1 MLAIDRRGVLALSTV
16 LPFAAGAAPALAQ
29 AAAAAA
35 GTTPGAAWDL
45 TDLYPDWAAWEAARK
60 GVLAALPRLTAYK
73 GHLGDSAEAM
83 TKALAD
89 ISDTDKTASRVYV
102 YAGLAGDADV
112 RVAENQERG
121 GQAQDMYSAFGEATS
136 WVAPEVLAIG
146 KDKVESFIAA
156 SPVLQKRF
164 AFGLRDTLRSAAH
177 TLDAQGESLLAA
189 ASSPLA
195 GPQDIRGQIVA
206 SDIPWPTVTLSD
218 GRTQRLDDQGYTL
231 TRDAPNREDRKR
243 VMETFFS
250 KYGEYNHSLG
260 AAYTAKIKGDIFR
273 AKARNYPNTLAYAL
287 DGPNIPESVYRTLV
301 SETNAGLP
309 QLHRYFELR
318 RQMLKLPDI
327 GYYDIY
333 PPLVSSDRKFTLAEM
348 RTTVLQALAPLG
360 PDYVAE
366 LSKATAAKWMDPLPR
381 PGKASGAYMNG
392 GAYDV
397 HPYLLLNLGENYEGM
412 STYAHEWGH
421 AMHSLLA
428 NRAQPY
434 DLADYATFIAEIAST
449 CNELLLNEYMLQ
461 RAKTKDEKVFYLGQ
475 RLENLRGTYFRQ
487 TMFAEFEL
495 KSHELAEAGEGVSGE
510 KFNQVYM
517 DLLRRYQGPKMIL
530 PDYLAN
536 EWEYI
541 SHFFRSDFYYVYQ
554 YATSITAGT
563 WFANSI
569 LKGGKAERD
578 NYLNVLR
585 AGGSDYPVAILQKA
599 GLDMTR
605 PDPYRQLVAGFGETI
620 DRIEALLKT

>member
-1 MLAIDRRGVLALSTV
+1 MFALDRRGMLALSTV
-16 LPFAAGAAPALAQ
+16 LPLAAGAAPALAQ
-29 AAAAAA
+29 AAGAAAS
-35 GTTPGAAWDL
+35 PGAEWDL
-45 TDLYPDWAAWEAARK
+45 TDLYPDWAAWDAARK

-83 TKALAD
+83 AKAMED

-102 YAGLAGDADV
+102 YAGLASDADV
-112 RVAENQERG
+112 RVSENQERS

-156 SPVLQKRF
+156 SPLLQKRF
-164 AFGLRDTLRSAAH
+164 AFSLRDTLRSGAH
-177 TLDAQGESLLAA
+177 TLDAKGESLLAA

-195 GPQDIRGQIVA
+195 GPQDIRGQVIA

-231 TRDAPNREDRKR
+231 TRDAPNRDDRKM
-243 VMETFFS
+243 VMEKFFTT
-250 KYGEYNHSLG
+250 YGAYNHTLG
-260 AAYTAKIKGDIFR
+260 AAYAAKIKGDIFR
-273 AKARNYPNTLAYAL
+273 SKSRDYPNTLAFAL
-287 DGPNIPESVYRTLV
+287 DGPNIPEGVYRTLV

-318 RQMLKLPDI
+318 RRILKLPDI

-333 PPLVSSDRKFTLAEM
+333 PPLVTQDRKITLAEM

-412 STYAHEWGH
+412 STFAHEWGH
-421 AMHSLLA
+421 AMHSLMA

-461 RAKTKDEKVFYLGQ
+461 RAKTRDDKLFYLGQ

-495 KSHELAEAGEGVSGE
+495 KAHELAEAGEGVSGE

-517 DLLRRYQGPKMIL
+517 ELLRRYQGPKMIL

-569 LKGGKAERD
+569 LKGGKTERE

-585 AGGSDYPVAILQKA
+585 AGGSDYPVAILAKA
-599 GLDMTR
+599 GLDMTK
-605 PDPYRQLVAGFGETI
+605 PDPYRQLVQGFGETI
-620 DRIEALLKT
+620 DKIEALL